1 MLDSLQRKLLL
12 SVASKWKM
20 RHDQDN
26 YIISIVSANTNDSKD
41 IWTWR
46 NDEQTR
52 LMSITTEKVSWET
65 HSSWYDKSLT
75 NPNRHLYVGILDG
88 EKIGM
93 CRFDIDTESKTAEV
107 SINLNPQFRGKSL
120 SSKLLNRSI
129 EKFLKSNNLSLTSTI
144 KKINQA
150 SIKCFIKSGFI
161 FEREDA
167 EYFYYIKN
175 SI

>member
-1 MLDSLQRKLLL
+1 MK
-12 SVASKWKM
+12 
-20 RHDQDN
+20 HDQDN
-26 YIISIVSANTNDSKD
+26 YIISITPASTKDSKD

-52 LMSITTEKVSWET
+52 LMSITTEEVNWET
-65 HSSWYDKSLT
+65 HSAWYDKSLT

-93 CRFDIDTESKTAEV
+93 CRFDIDIESNTAEV
-107 SINLNPQFRGKSL
+107 SINLNPKYRGKNL
-120 SSKLLNRSI
+120 SNKLLIKSI
-129 EKFLKSNNLSLTSTI
+129 EEFLIIKKIPVTSTI
-144 KKINQA
+144 KKVNKP
-150 SIKCFIKSGFI
+150 SIKCFIKSGFL

-167 EYFYYIKN
+167 EYFYYTKN